1 MIISLFLITINQLIN
16 NLEEWLKVIDNSFIA
31 FNFFVE
37 LLFRYFKYIFFG
49 ILLIIGILTLLSLRG
64 TYFLERIRYSKE
76 EKLED
81 NPMTKPRLIL
91 GTSYIVMSFGILFD
105 WFTYFLIV
113 VLDPL
118 PDRLIFNFVQLPDT
132 INLFDLNR
140 ISDISQV
147 IYPCEKT
154 IYYIVALFSLGAILD
169 ITISIWHIIN
179 ARKSVRKYF
188 FYLIGG
194 IVDGILTGFTTCLPL
209 FL

>member
-31 FNFFVE
+31 FNSFVE
-37 LLFRYFKYIFFG
+37 LLFGYFKYIFFG

-64 TYFLERIRYSKE
+64 IYFLERIRYSKE
-76 EKLED
+76 EKLKD

-91 GTSYIVMSFGILFD
+91 GASYIVMSFGILFD

-118 PDRLIFNFVQLPDT
+118 PDRLIFNFIQLPDT
-132 INLFDLNR
+132 FNLFDLNR
-140 ISDISQV
+140 ISDISQA
-147 IYPCEKT
+147 IYPYEKT

-169 ITISIWHIIN
+169 ITISIWQMVN

-188 FYLIGG
+188 IFLICG
-194 IVDGILTGFTTCLPL
+194 IVDGILAGFTTCLPL

>member
-31 FNFFVE
+31 FNSFVE
-37 LLFRYFKYIFFG
+37 LLFGYFKYIFFG

-76 EKLED
+76 EKLKD

-91 GTSYIVMSFGILFD
+91 GTGYIIISFGILFD

-118 PDRLIFNFVQLPDT
+118 PDRLIFNFIQLPDT

-147 IYPCEKT
+147 IYPYEKS

-169 ITISIWHIIN
+169 ITISICQIVN

-188 FYLIGG
+188 FFLIGG

>member
-1 MIISLFLITINQLIN
+1 MIISLFFITINQLIN
-16 NLEEWLKVIDNSFIA
+16 NLEEWLKVLDNSFIA
-31 FNFFVE
+31 FNSFVE
-37 LLFRYFKYIFFG
+37 LLFGYFKYIFFG

-64 TYFLERIRYSKE
+64 IYFLERIRYSKE

-91 GTSYIVMSFGILFD
+91 GTCFIVISFGILFD

-118 PDRLIFNFVQLPDT
+118 PDRLIFNFIQLPDT
-132 INLFDLNR
+132 FNLFDLNR
-140 ISDISQV
+140 ISDISQA
-147 IYPCEKT
+147 IYSYEKT

-169 ITISIWHIIN
+169 ITISISQIIN
-179 ARKSVRKYF
+179 ARKSVRKYYYF
-188 FYLIGG
+188 LIGG
-194 IVDGILTGFTTCLPL
+194 IVGGILTGFTTCLPL